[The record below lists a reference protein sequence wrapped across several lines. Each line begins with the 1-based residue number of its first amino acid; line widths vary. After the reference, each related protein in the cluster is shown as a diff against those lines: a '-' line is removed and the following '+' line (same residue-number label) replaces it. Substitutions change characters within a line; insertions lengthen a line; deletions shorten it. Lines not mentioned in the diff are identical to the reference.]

1 MAVLQPNAGHGSKL
15 KTTLHRSQQA
25 PAILGQEG
33 SGGVLSRWYTSLD
46 HDGSNDFESLEKLFF
61 SCLQSADD
69 KSALLCLERLTHRF
83 GPSNERIMALR
94 SIYDEAIAEDKPSL
108 EGCLKKSD
116 NILSQNPVNL
126 PILKRRISMLRSLS
140 RPTEA
145 ISSLIQLLGATPTD
159 AEAWC
164 ELAELY
170 HSQGMCAQAI
180 FSLEEALLI
189 VPHAWNVHA
198 RVGEI
203 LYIYADPL
211 EDEAMCRQL
220 HSAIR
225 HFCRSVELCDGYL
238 RGFYGLALAIAR
250 LSVAKLPETIS
261 KDPPLGRES
270 LRRLHDLAT
279 QKLEDILTTQC
290 SLEPRL
296 REYEDHEL
304 AAVKDLLNDHSK

>member
-46 HDGSNDFESLEKLFF
+46 HDGSNDFDSLEKLFF

-126 PILKRRISMLRSLS
+126 VCGYCPNSKPTVLIL
-140 RPTEA
+140 P
-145 ISSLIQLLGATPTD
+145 G
-159 AEAWC
+159 
-164 ELAELY
+164 
-170 HSQGMCAQAI
+170 SQFLNA
-180 FSLEEALLI
+180 
-189 VPHAWNVHA
+189 
-198 RVGEI
+198 
-203 LYIYADPL
+203 
-211 EDEAMCRQL
+211 
-220 HSAIR
+220 
-225 HFCRSVELCDGYL
+225 
-238 RGFYGLALAIAR
+238 GLAC
-250 LSVAKLPETIS
+250 
-261 KDPPLGRES
+261 LGPYPGLQRPFP
-270 LRRLHDLAT
+270 A
-279 QKLEDILTTQC
+279 
-290 SLEPRL
+290 
-296 REYEDHEL
+296 
-304 AAVKDLLNDHSK
+304 